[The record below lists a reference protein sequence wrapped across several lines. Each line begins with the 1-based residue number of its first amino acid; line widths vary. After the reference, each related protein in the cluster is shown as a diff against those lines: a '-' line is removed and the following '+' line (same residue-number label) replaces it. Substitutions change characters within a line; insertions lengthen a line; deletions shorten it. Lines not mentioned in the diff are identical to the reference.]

1 MTVHDQGDRATPYR
15 LAHAPA
21 DLVVSTVEPTVR
33 ALPYRPIETRKL
45 IVYLTVYLG
54 IL

>member
-1 MTVHDQGDRATPYR
+1 MTVHDHGDRAIPYR
-15 LAHAPA
+15 PAHAPA
-21 DLVVSTVEPTVR
+21 DLVVSTVEPTVW

-54 IL
+54 VS